1 MVNTVLLW
9 TLSTD
14 RERMRKLRQ
23 QRAVQATRLRDVRT
37 WYDGSVSVLHA
48 GSRYLDTIR
57 MVHGYLLPATE

>member
-1 MVNTVLLW
+1 MVIKVLLL
-9 TLSTD
+9 TTSID
-14 RERMRKLRQ
+14 RERMRRLRH
-23 QRAVQATRLRDVRT
+23 QRAAQARMRDVRT